1 MRRSLHCQCQFI
13 RSRIIGSRWTDFCE
27 ITYLPDLC
35 EITYLP
41 DLCEITY
48 LPDKCEIFA
57 CKHKVVIFTHMGKDV
72 RVIFKELA
80 SLAGQVAALMARC
93 LSKVHTA
100 CPADA
105 RFCKH
110 PVALIFDLRLI
121 E

>member
-13 RSRIIGSRWTDFCE
+13 RSRIIGSRWTD
-27 ITYLPDLC
+27 
-35 EITYLP
+35 
-41 DLCEITY
+41 LCEITY

-57 CKHKVVIFTHMGKDV
+57 CKHKVVIVTHMGEVV

>member
-1 MRRSLHCQCQFI
+1 MRRSLHCQCQLI
-13 RSRIIGSRWTDFCE
+13 RSRIIGSRWTD
-27 ITYLPDLC
+27 LC
-35 EITYLP
+35 EIAYLP

-57 CKHKVVIFTHMGKDV
+57 CKHKVVIFTHMAEDV